1 MYGLEGAG
9 KTMLLYKL
17 KLPHWQRAQLIDDLK
32 KLELKEGAD
41 GSIDRG
47 YHYEEFDKGG
57 SFGKYGLWD
66 IPGSAEM
73 VPMWPVFYRYIP
85 ISGVIFVVDGA
96 DYEDVSKMMTVRQ
109 HIEFLYNEPELAL
122 CGFLVLINVGKSDE
136 ARTPDK
142 KTDPEA
148 RTPDTKTD
156 PEARAAPAYAA
167 LRLNG
172 IEKNVDRRRKRLFQ
186 MAMDVSDA
194 KETDGIWRS
203 IMEDFNECLMR
214 LQPGAIR

>member
-32 KLELKEGAD
+32 KLEMKEGMD

-96 DYEDVSKMMTVRQ
+96 DYEDVSKMMKVRQ

-136 ARTPDK
+136 
-142 KTDPEA
+142 EE
-148 RTPDTKTD
+148 TPDTKTD

-167 LRLNG
+167 LRLDG
-172 IEKNVDRRRKRLFQ
+172 IEKNVDRRRTRLFH

-214 LQPGAIR
+214 LQPSALR